1 LEPADRPVMAPLP
14 RGGEPRGPGRAD
26 APDEDQAGIVRLR
39 HLDRELALA
48 DFIFTYHCQ
57 SSVMFSVLMMPHQ
70 RARSASTNFLVST
83 SSCGFS
89 GGKAAVVSEA
99 RNASS
104 PSARLRLAR
113 IVCTTCAGTPAGATA
128 PYHTVAL

>member
-1 LEPADRPVMAPLP
+1 LS

-26 APDEDQAGIVRLR
+26 AADEDQAGVVRLG
-39 HLDRELALA
+39 HLDSELALA

-57 SSVMFSVLMMPHQ
+57 SSVMFSVLMMPDH
-70 RARSASTNFLVST
+70 RARSASTNFLVSA
-83 SSCGFS
+83 SFCGFS
-89 GGKAAVVSEA
+89 GGKPAVVSKA

-104 PSARLRLAR
+104 PSARLKLAR
-113 IVCTTCAGTPAGATA
+113 IVCATCAGTPAGATT